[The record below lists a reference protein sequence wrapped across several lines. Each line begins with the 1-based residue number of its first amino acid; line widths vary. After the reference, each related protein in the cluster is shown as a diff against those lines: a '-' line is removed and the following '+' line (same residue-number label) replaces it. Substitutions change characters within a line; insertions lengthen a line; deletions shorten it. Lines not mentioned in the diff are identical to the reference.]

1 MRKKKVKKIE
11 KKLRYAFH
19 LIINLSRTVAEL
31 QAKNDIREERER
43 VGVSEVVY
51 HYKNSV

>member
-1 MRKKKVKKIE
+1 MRKKRVKKIE

-31 QAKNDIREERER
+31 QAKNDIIEEKER
-43 VGVSEVVY
+43 GCINEIVY
-51 HYKNSV
+51 HYKNN